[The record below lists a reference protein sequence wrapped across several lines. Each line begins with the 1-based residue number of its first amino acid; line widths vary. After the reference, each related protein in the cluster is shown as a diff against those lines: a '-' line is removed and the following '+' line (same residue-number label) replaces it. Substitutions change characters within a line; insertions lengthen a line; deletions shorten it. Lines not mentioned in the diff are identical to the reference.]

1 MATKGGGNID
11 DLVSSICPDFLE
23 RRNLKGKCQ
32 EFITKVSV
40 PVGYEDS
47 QRESAYR
54 LHQGH
59 PTYKYRENL
68 LADFIDTKKSE
79 GFALTSSTSRQFFE
93 ELQQFSETQESD
105 DCFSEFF
112 YRGCPPLIDL
122 FEQNVKLHGVVVRK
136 SDTSLKASVLIR
148 RKGHGSLPSL
158 TEHVIDL
165 RNESEGG
172 YCLKVGDIVE
182 ITKCRRTEGVALEPE
197 VIK

>member
-11 DLVSSICPDFLE
+11 DLVSSICKDFLE
-23 RRNLKGKCQ
+23 LRNFKGKCQ
-32 EFITKVSV
+32 QFLSELSV

-47 QRESAYR
+47 TYR
-54 LHQGH
+54 LHPEH
-59 PTYKYRENL
+59 PTYKHRKNL

-93 ELQQFSETQESD
+93 ELRQFSETQESD
-105 DCFSEFF
+105 YCFSEFF
-112 YRGCPPLIDL
+112 YHGCPPLIDL

-148 RKGHGSLPSL
+148 REGHGSLLSL

-182 ITKCRRTEGVALEPE
+182 VTKCRRTEGVALEPE